1 MESNTMANTANNEE
15 ISLDDRN
22 QHDQE
27 VHNSYAHPAPTDHG
41 RQANLVLLGCS
52 LLQLP
57 VWGFPIS
64 YGVFQENYASAA
76 TDLKGDIS
84 STGIIG
90 TTLNGI
96 IYLSMPVLF
105 GLFTNK
111 YAHYRRHAG
120 AIGIVLLVGS
130 LVLSSFAKEVWQL
143 VLTQGVL
150 QALGSTL
157 LFSSSTIYLD
167 EWFVRRKGFAYGV
180 MLSVK
185 SAVGAG
191 TPLLFGYLISKL
203 GFRNTLRIW
212 SAIALASSAPA
223 LFLLR
228 PRFELSRD
236 DRRTRR
242 LSWRFL
248 RHPTFYVFQACNIIF
263 SASYGMPQTYLSTF
277 AGTVLQFSAFNSA
290 LILAGLN
297 APSILASFWF
307 GLLSDGKGIWP
318 RSRPLSIS
326 TITFLSAIG
335 ACLPVFLFWG
345 PASNQSAG
353 GIVLLAFFAA
363 FYGFFAGGYSAIWG
377 GIVKELGREAEQH
390 NEPVDTALIFGLLN
404 GGRGIGYVAGGFV
417 GIQLLKEGAVSS
429 SHWAYG
435 TKYGSLIL
443 FTGIGTALGGASIIL
458 QSRRL
463 FQGRS

>member
-1 MESNTMANTANNEE
+1 M
-15 ISLDDRN
+15 
-22 QHDQE
+22 
-27 VHNSYAHPAPTDHG
+27 
-41 RQANLVLLGCS
+41 
-52 LLQLP
+52 
-57 VWGFPIS
+57 PI
-64 YGVFQENYASAA
+64 
-76 TDLKGDIS
+76 
-84 STGIIG
+84 
-90 TTLNGI
+90 
-96 IYLSMPVLF
+96 LF

-111 YAHYRRHAG
+111 YAHYRRYAG
-120 AIGIVLLVGS
+120 AAGVVLLVSS
-130 LVLSSFAKEVWQL
+130 LVLSSFATEVWQL

-150 QALGSTL
+150 QAFGSTM

-191 TPLLFGYLISKL
+191 VPLLFGFLLARL

-242 LSWRFL
+242 LSWKFL
-248 RHPTFYVFQACNIIF
+248 SHPTFYAFQASNIIF
-263 SASYGMPQTYLSTF
+263 SASYGMPQTYLSSF
-277 AGTVLQFSAFNSA
+277 AGTILKFSAFNSA
-290 LILAGLN
+290 LMVAGLN

-307 GLLSDGKGIWP
+307 GLLSDGKGFWP
-318 RSRPLSIS
+318 GSRPLSIS
-326 TITFLSAIG
+326 TISVLSAIG

-345 PASNQSAG
+345 AASNQSAA
-353 GIVLLAFFAA
+353 GIVLISFFAA
-363 FYGFFAGGYSAIWG
+363 VYGFFAGGYSAIWG
-377 GIVKELGREAEQH
+377 GIVKELRREAEHH
-390 NEPVDTALIFGLLN
+390 NEPVDTALLFGLLN

-417 GIQLLKEGAVSS
+417 GIQLLNEGAVNS

-443 FTGIGTALGGASIIL
+443 FTGIGAVLGGGSILL
-458 QSRRL
+458 QVGRL
-463 FQGRS
+463 FRCRS